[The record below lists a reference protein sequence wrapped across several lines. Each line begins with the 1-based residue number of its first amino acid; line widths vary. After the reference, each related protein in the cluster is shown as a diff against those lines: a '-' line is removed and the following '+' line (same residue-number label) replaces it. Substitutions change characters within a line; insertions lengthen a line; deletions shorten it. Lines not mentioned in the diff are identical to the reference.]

1 MMEKKRLQIIVAAI
15 LFAILL
21 WVSVNMSYDYQIV
34 ASVPLIIENLP
45 SGKAI
50 ANPVPKFVQLR
61 LRGNGWRSAAF
72 SLSATPPCILD
83 ITTLPT
89 NKRGLILS
97 DVVDRMRMPLGIEA
111 VDMKPESVFISL
123 DRYAHKQVP
132 VVMNADFA
140 FRSGY
145 GQVGP
150 TVLVPESVSVGGAI
164 TLLPAISSWPTV
176 YTRLS
181 DLKSTIDT
189 DIPLSDSASQYLWLS
204 PATVHVRVDVQ
215 QLAEK
220 TIAGLPVQTY
230 HVPLNKEVILIP
242 PKIDIIVRG
251 GVQQLATIVGD
262 SFHVSIDYDDIVADS
277 TGYADVAIVSP
288 KGIQLVDR
296 KPARMQFIIRTR
308 L

>member
-1 MMEKKRLQIIVAAI
+1 MEKKRFQIIIAAV

-21 WVSVNMSYDYQIV
+21 WVSVNMSYDYQIIV
-34 ASVPLIIENLP
+34 SVPLIIENLP
-45 SGKAI
+45 VGKAI
-50 ANPVPKFVQLR
+50 ANPVPKFVQLK

-72 SLSATPPCILD
+72 SLSATPPCLLD
-83 ITTLPT
+83 VTTLPA

-97 DVVDRMRMPLGIEA
+97 DIVDRMRMPLGIEA

-132 VVMNADFA
+132 IVLNADFT

-150 TVLVPESVSVGGAI
+150 TLLVPESVSVGGALS
-164 TLLPAISSWPTV
+164 LLPAISSWATAH
-176 YTRLS
+176 TTFA
-181 DLKSTIDT
+181 DLKSSIDN

-242 PKIDIIVRG
+242 PRIDIIVRG
-251 GVQQLATIVGD
+251 GVQQLATVVGD
-262 SFHVSIDYDDIVADS
+262 SFRASIDYDDIVADS
-277 TGYADVAIVSP
+277 TGYADVAITSP
-288 KGIQLVDR
+288 KGVQLVDR
-296 KPARMQFIIRTR
+296 KPGRMQFIIRTR